1 MTDEATN
8 IHGTAIVVATTG
20 LLFLGP
26 SGIGKS
32 SVAFSCLA
40 AAKPLG
46 LFSALVADDRVLISQ
61 RNGHVIAECP
71 PAIAGLMEVRGTGI
85 LRIPYISPV
94 LIHFAVLPGD
104 PNTAERL
111 PDENEQIEVAEG
123 ISLPVIRISSAAI
136 NPLAIIMAKIPIR
149 LN

>member
-1 MTDEATN
+1 MREEVTN

-32 SVAFSCLA
+32 SLAFSCLA

-46 LFSALVADDRVLISQ
+46 LFAALVADDRVLVSE

-71 PAIAGLMEVRGTGI
+71 PTIAGLMEVRGTGI

-94 LIHFAVLPGD
+94 LIHFAVLPVD
-104 PNTAERL
+104 PATAERL
-111 PDENEQIEVAEG
+111 PDENERIDVTEA
-123 ISLPVIRISSAAI
+123 ISLPVIRVSAAAV

-149 LN
+149 LD

>member
-1 MTDEATN
+1 MTEETTN

-32 SVAFSCLA
+32 SLAFSCLA

-46 LFSALVADDRVLISQ
+46 LFSALVADDRVLISK
-61 RNGHVIAECP
+61 RNDHVIAECP
-71 PAIAGLMEVRGTGI
+71 PSIAGLIEVRGTGI
-85 LRIPYISPV
+85 LKIPYISPV
-94 LIHFAVLPGD
+94 LIHFAVLPVDLG
-104 PNTAERL
+104 TAERL
-111 PDENEQIEVAEG
+111 PDEDEQIEVAEG
-123 ISLPVIRISSAAI
+123 ISLPVIRISTTAA
-136 NPLAIIMAKIPIR
+136 NPLAIIMAKIPIK